1 MLPHLS
7 GDYRVVRD
15 ARAGTTDDGTNW
27 AQARIM
33 ASRSTK
39 DERGQWITRE
49 RLFLTIKARPH
60 QIEDV
65 AGLRQGDEVFV
76 SGEPFT
82 DEYVGRDG
90 QRRSDLVM
98 YPRQIR
104 LVKARTAQG
113 STGTGHPPGAP
124 ENGAGDDYGV
134 EPWA

>member
-27 AQARIM
+27 AQARVM
-33 ASRSTK
+33 ASRSTQ

-49 RLFLTIKARPH
+49 RLFLTIKALPH
-60 QIEDV
+60 QVEDV

-90 QRRSDLVM
+90 QRRSDLVIR
-98 YPRQIR
+98 PRR
-104 LVKARTAQG
+104 LRRLEPRAARG
-113 STGTGHPPGAP
+113 STGTGYTPGAP
-124 ENGAGDDYGV
+124 ENGAGDDFGV

>member
-33 ASRSTK
+33 ASRSTQ
-39 DERGQWITRE
+39 DEHGQWITRE

-60 QIEDV
+60 QMEDV

-104 LVKARTAQG
+104 LVTARAARGYSGAGHAQG
-113 STGTGHPPGAP
+113 GP
-124 ENGAGDDYGV
+124 ENAAGNDFGV
-134 EPWA
+134 DPWA

>member
-15 ARAGTTDDGTNW
+15 ARAGTTDDGNNW

-39 DERGQWITRE
+39 DEHGQWITRE

-104 LVKARTAQG
+104 LVTARAAHG
-113 STGTGHPPGAP
+113 PTGAGHPPAGPQNDVQDGSGGAP
-124 ENGAGDDYGV
+124 
-134 EPWA
+134 WA